1 MKHNDIRPT
10 IGFLSTYPPTSCGL
24 ATFTRSLLNAVA
36 EDRGSHDGLGVVS
49 LIDEPQM
56 ERPQED
62 VLPEVVHEHLNGDP
76 VSLTGTIKALN
87 SFDVVSIQH
96 EYGIFGG
103 QDGNEVLDILGSL
116 DVPAIVTLHT
126 VLSQPTLGQRSILR
140 QLVAMAER
148 TVVMSE
154 TAYSRLLSEYSVD
167 ASKVRVIP
175 HGASLNLENHEPQT
189 DARPT
194 ILTWGLIGPGKGL
207 EMAIDAFVGLDNLDP
222 LPRYVIQGKTHP
234 KVRASQGTAYLD
246 GLVARVHD
254 LGLENIVEFDN
265 RYLKSDELAAEV
277 NRADMV
283 VLPYE
288 STEQVTSGVLVEA
301 LAAGKPVI
309 ATEFPHAVEMLSSG
323 AGIAVP
329 HGDAPAMS
337 AALRRVLTY
346 PVLAN
351 RMAREARRI
360 GTTLHWPSIGR
371 RYDLLATKLT
381 RPQSRGRA
389 VSYSGRLRSQS
400 DAVIQA
406 G

>member
-1 MKHNDIRPT
+1 MKHNSIRPT

-24 ATFTRSLLNAVA
+24 ATFTRSLLRAVA
-36 EDRGSHDGLGVVS
+36 EDRGTAEGLGVVS
-49 LIDEPQM
+49 LVDEQQLDGSDGASM
-56 ERPQED
+56 
-62 VLPEVVHEHLNGDP
+62 PEVVHEHVNGDP
-76 VSLTGTIKALN
+76 VSLTSAIKALN
-87 SFDVVSIQH
+87 SFDVASIQH

-103 QDGNEVLDILGSL
+103 QDGNEVLDILGGL
-116 DVPAIVTLHT
+116 EVPAIVTLHT

-167 ASKVRVIP
+167 ASKIRVIP
-175 HGASLNLENHEPQT
+175 HGANLNIQDDTQEKDE
-189 DARPT
+189 RPS

-207 EMAIDAFVGLDNLDP
+207 EMAIDAFVGLDDIDP
-222 LPRYVIQGKTHP
+222 LPRYIIQGKTHP

-246 GLVARVHD
+246 GLVARVQD

-265 RYLKSDELAAEV
+265 RYLESDELAAEV
-277 NRADMV
+277 RRADMV

-309 ATEFPHAVEMLSSG
+309 ATEFPHAVEMLSTG
-323 AGIAVP
+323 AGITVP
-329 HGDAPAMS
+329 HDQPGAMS
-337 AALRRVLTY
+337 SALRRVLTY

-360 GTTLHWPSIGR
+360 GMTLHWPTIGR
-371 RYDLLATKLT
+371 RYDNLATKLVSRPMTT
-381 RPQSRGRA
+381 RQ
-389 VSYSGRLRSQS
+389 VSYGRRLRTSP
-400 DAVIQA
+400 DAVTQA